1 MPEKLVRDNIPNIIR
16 ANGELPSTRILNDN
30 DYLTAL
36 DTKLREEVAEYLE
49 ANDLYEIADIL
60 EVLRAIAVARGMD
73 FDQIERIR
81 RDKLDK
87 RGGFSKRISLRTD

>member
-1 MPEKLVRDNIPNIIR
+1 MPEKLVRDNIPDIIR
-16 ANGELPSTRILNDN
+16 ANGEFPSTRILNDN

-60 EVLRAIAVARGMD
+60 EVLRAITVARGMD
-73 FDQIERIR
+73 FDQIEHVRK
-81 RDKLDK
+81 DKLDK